1 MKRDTKYQCKNCG
14 KWFKENKLYFFDKGP
29 WAWPCP
35 YCGSIQFLDK
45 SETKTRVDYT
55 K

>member
-1 MKRDTKYQCKNCG
+1 MKRYTKYQCKNCG
-14 KWFKENKLYFFDKGP
+14 KWFKENKLYFFENAP
-29 WAWPCP
+29 WAWQCP
-35 YCGSIQFLDK
+35 NCGSIQRLDE